1 MTCTRRLLV
10 VAALAILGSFAAGGT
25 ARAGGLP
32 GGDPLQRLRVE
43 QSQAS
48 GASSRRA
55 GIIWVALGSGAMLL
69 VVVSAVQT
77 KRPLRLARVGAQSSE
92 GGAHMRR
99 RFSEREDGGAEQ
111 VEVAAAEVPEAE
123 RGDGGFAELGQHVAT
138 VLATARE
145 SAEKIE
151 ADARREAA
159 EVLERTRA
167 EAAETLSDA
176 REKAAAL
183 EAETNEK
190 RSAAIAASEDIRSR
204 ADAYAEQKRQE
215 ADEATAEALARAE
228 RQSRDRARAAEER
241 QQGLDSHVERTEER
255 LRKLVTGLRELAGR
269 LDVLVG
275 SDSLVELVEPEAEAA
290 QPAGLDEALKRQVA
304 QPVEVEAGS
313 DGKEA

>member
-1 MTCTRRLLV
+1 
-10 VAALAILGSFAAGGT
+10 
-25 ARAGGLP
+25 
-32 GGDPLQRLRVE
+32 
-43 QSQAS
+43 
-48 GASSRRA
+48 
-55 GIIWVALGSGAMLL
+55 
-69 VVVSAVQT
+69 
-77 KRPLRLARVGAQSSE
+77 
-92 GGAHMRR
+92 MRR
-99 RFSEREDGGAEQ
+99 RFNEREDGGA
-111 VEVAAAEVPEAE
+111 VEVEAPTPQASPTAE
-123 RGDGGFAELGQHVAT
+123 REEAGFAELGQHVAT
-138 VLATARE
+138 VLATARV

-159 EVLERTRA
+159 ELLERAQA

-176 REKAAAL
+176 RDTAAQI

-190 RSAAIAASEDIRSR
+190 RSAAIAASEDIRPR

-228 RQSRDRARAAEER
+228 RQARDRARAAEER
-241 QQGLDSHVERTEER
+241 QQALDSHVERTEER